1 MIKIEREN
9 LEFLA
14 QRHFR
19 EYFVGKKCFERLK
32 KLKENEQNPMQQP
45 FFESI
50 FNQIE
55 EIITGRPERLNGIA
69 KDLNAKH
76 PELMRKISR
85 YNYWKRRLKF
95 YRKELE
101 KVKKKVKGKNKEH
114 SSVVHSSKRKEL
126 KLEMIINKI
135 HIYVQET
142 GEFLGKINN
151 IFDYGNFRDQYGID
165 KEGKRMW
172 GAYELVKQLK
182 VSVCPYCNRQFITVS
197 EPSEDEGGRTRP
209 QLDHF
214 YSQSKFPFFSVS
226 FFNLI
231 PCCYVC
237 NSNLKRDQEFSIDT
251 HMHPYE
257 NSFEDLVQFTVKF
270 KAEKDDEDYLK
281 VWNSN
286 TDLFSIDIKVNELK
300 RVNYNEE
307 EFYNLYK
314 KIEKNRKT
322 FKLKTLYNT
331 HKDYVGEILVKSR
344 TYNDDKINSLC
355 KEFPDLFST
364 KEDLVRLVYSN
375 YVDSSQF
382 DKRVLAKLTRDITE
396 EFGIKYI

>member
-14 QRHFR
+14 QKHFE
-19 EYFVGKKCFERLK
+19 EYFVEKKCLGRLE
-32 KLKENEQNPMQQP
+32 KLKNYEQNSMQQS

-69 KDLNAKH
+69 KQLNVKH

-95 YRKELE
+95 YKKELE
-101 KVKKKVKGKNKEH
+101 KVKNKNKEH
-114 SSVVHSSKRKEL
+114 SPVVNSLKRKEL
-126 KLEMIINKI
+126 KLETIISKI

-142 GEFLGKINN
+142 GVFLGKINT
-151 IFDYGNFRDQYGID
+151 IFNYENFRDQYGVN
-165 KEGKRMW
+165 KEGKRIW

-182 VSVCPYCNRQFITVS
+182 VGVCPYCNRQFITVS

-251 HMHPYE
+251 HIHPYE

-270 KAEKDDEDYLK
+270 KEEKDDEDYLK

-286 TDLFSIDIKVNELK
+286 TDLFSIDFKVNELK
-300 RVNYNEE
+300 RANYNDE
-307 EFYNLYK
+307 EFDNLYK

-331 HKDYVGEILVKSR
+331 HKDYVGEI
-344 TYNDDKINSLC
+344 
-355 KEFPDLFST
+355 
-364 KEDLVRLVYSN
+364 
-375 YVDSSQF
+375 
-382 DKRVLAKLTRDITE
+382 
-396 EFGIKYI
+396 